1 MEISQS
7 EFLAKYNI
15 KEDDYIKTNLDWTEL
30 ERIHDKHIKDT
41 PVLESSLHVRG
52 RGSSDLHL
60 SENLRDL

>member
-30 ERIHDKHIKDT
+30 ERIYDRHIKDT
-41 PVLESSLHVRG
+41 PIL
-52 RGSSDLHL
+52 
-60 SENLRDL
+60 

>member
-30 ERIHDKHIKDT
+30 ELIYDKLLKYT
-41 PVLESSLHVRG
+41 PILDSYL
-52 RGSSDLHL
+52 L
-60 SENLRDL
+60 S